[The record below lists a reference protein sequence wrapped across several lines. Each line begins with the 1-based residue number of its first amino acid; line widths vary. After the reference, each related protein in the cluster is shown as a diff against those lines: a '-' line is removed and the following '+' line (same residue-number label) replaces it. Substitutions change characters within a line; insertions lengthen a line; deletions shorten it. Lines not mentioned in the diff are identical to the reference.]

1 MGVKATRVVKF
12 IRKGDKGSDA
22 VRYWLIPS
30 VSSVSMA
37 DVKGGDGKP
46 TPSSVTCRLVKQ
58 VGDDTPTTIA
68 TPSSVDL
75 TIQYTI
81 LRNDDLLNVVEN
93 YTGAVTVP
101 TNTACRAI
109 EFYLYR
115 GRLLIDTATVAIVCD
130 GEQGQPGN
138 DGVSYS
144 VILSPNSVAVTADGT
159 VISDS
164 SLITAKAYKNVGGV
178 TTEATDGAMRLFFT
192 KQNGTTSNAAATG
205 MSAGGAAIFTAVWF
219 EYRVNDK
226 TVATAALTINREGQ
240 KGNDGERGPA
250 LRGPQAWSD
259 CATGYAFKG
268 GAKGEA
274 WKDVVIYQNN
284 YYSCIN
290 SHTKTTSNYPG
301 STADQSNHYWQLG
314 DKIELVAT
322 KILLASYA
330 LVKNLG
336 VECIDMRDAAGNI
349 LFQAKDGNVT
359 CKTGTFDGITV
370 RNAEIESGHIAGFE
384 VSGTGL
390 TNAPFTNDAYIIF
403 RNDAHNC
410 FAGMGGN
417 VLPATSGARA
427 VARFENN
434 DAKDQWG
441 LGRNIAL
448 LLSAENGQYNHA
460 FCGVGNGTLDGW
472 IGGHK
477 FSKYTLANSNTIYNG
492 FVNLRENN
500 KWIIYAASNISGSG
514 IVLPSLSE
522 VQDAL
527 GIGTNK
533 AFCVEFTILA
543 DLHTRGFYVYGRNK
557 LKDNNNATPWDT
569 EQIPV
574 LSHWNNGRDDRITM
588 DAGDCM
594 TVLLIYDPNKTG
606 VLDDFSLQYTARRI
620 YHTS

>member
-37 DVKGGDGKP
+37 DVEGGDGKP
-46 TPSSVTCRLVKQ
+46 TPSSVTCKLMKQ

-68 TPSSVDL
+68 TPSSVGL

-81 LRNDDLLNVVEN
+81 LRNDGLLNIVSN
-93 YTGAVTVP
+93 YTGTVSVP

-115 GRLLIDTATVAIVCD
+115 GSLLIDTATVAIVC
-130 GEQGQPGN
+130 
-138 DGVSYS
+138 
-144 VILSPNSVAVTADGT
+144 
-159 VISDS
+159 
-164 SLITAKAYKNVGGV
+164 
-178 TTEATDGAMRLFFT
+178 
-192 KQNGTTSNAAATG
+192 
-205 MSAGGAAIFTAVWF
+205 
-219 EYRVNDK
+219 
-226 TVATAALTINREGQ
+226 
-240 KGNDGERGPA
+240 DGERGPA

-259 CATGYAFKG
+259 CATGYAFKS

-274 WKDVVIYQNN
+274 WKDVVLYGNN
-284 YYSCIN
+284 YYSCIK
-290 SHTKTTSNYPG
+290 SHTKTASNYPG
-301 STADQSNHYWQLG
+301 STTDQSNGYWQLG

-336 VECIDMRDAAGNI
+336 VESIDMRDAAGNI
-349 LFQAKDGNVT
+349 LFQAKGGNVT

-403 RNDAHNC
+403 RNDEHKC
-410 FAGMGGN
+410 FAGIGGN

-427 VARFENN
+427 VARFEN
-434 DAKDQWG
+434 DDEKDQWG

-460 FCGVGNGTLDGW
+460 FCGTGNGTLDGW

-477 FSKYTLANSNTIYNG
+477 FSKYSLAKSNTIYNG
-492 FVNLRENN
+492 FINLRENN
-500 KWIIYAASNISGSG
+500 KWIIYAASTISGSG
-514 IVLPSLSE
+514 IVLPTLHE
-522 VQDAL
+522 VQSAL
-527 GIGTNK
+527 GIDTGK
-533 AFCVEFTILA
+533 AFCVEFTVLA
-543 DLHTRGFYVYGRNK
+543 DLHTHDFYVYGRNK
-557 LKDNNNATPWDT
+557 LKDSDDATPWNT

-574 LSHWNNGRDDRITM
+574 LAHWNNGRDDRITLG
-588 DAGDCM
+588 AGDSM
-594 TVLLIYDPNKTG
+594 TVLLTYDPNKTG
-606 VLDDFSLQYTARRI
+606 VLDNFSLKYTARRI
-620 YHTS
+620 NHQA